1 MVFFALVIL
10 LVGFTSLYLKY
21 LNSDHAKRR
30 VALGKSAVILDMSL
44 ETAEEA
50 ERMEALERAMREG
63 TQRLSEE
70 NGDTRL
76 GGADEENGV
85 QPDDVKGRKAFAD
98 ITDLENEDFVF
109 VF

>member
-1 MVFFALVIL
+1 VFFAMVVLF
-10 LVGFTSLYLKY
+10 VGITSLYLKF

-44 ETAEEA
+44 ETAEEV
-50 ERMEALERAMREG
+50 ERMEALEQAMREG

-76 GGADEENGV
+76 GGDEENGV

>member
-1 MVFFALVIL
+1 MVVLF
-10 LVGFTSLYLKY
+10 VGITSLYLKF

-44 ETAEEA
+44 ETAEEV
-50 ERMEALERAMREG
+50 ERMEALEQAMREG

-76 GGADEENGV
+76 GGDEENGV
-85 QPDDVKGRKAFAD
+85 QHEDVKGRKAFAD